1 MAKQD
6 VELVDRPV
14 TADQMLEEARK
25 NVPEVTAAETK
36 SRLDRGEVD
45 LILDVREPE
54 EWEKGHIP
62 GAVHAVR
69 GMLEWYADPSSP
81 YAKPEITSK
90 QDGRV
95 VLHCSHGGRSLLAA
109 DMMTKMGYKN
119 VASMVGGFTDWE
131 AKGLPVER

>member
-6 VELVDRPV
+6 VELADRPV
-14 TADQMLEEARK
+14 TADQLLEEARK

-36 SRLDRGEVD
+36 ERLDRGEVD

-54 EWEKGHIP
+54 EWAKGHIP

-69 GMLEWYADPSSP
+69 GMLEWYADPTSP
-81 YAKPEITSK
+81 YAKGEITSK

-95 VLHCSHGGRSLLAA
+95 VVHCSHGGRSLLAA
-109 DMMTKMGYKN
+109 DMLKKMGYKN
-119 VASMVGGFTDWE
+119 VWSMAGGWKAWNE
-131 AKGLPVER
+131 AGAAIEK

>member
-6 VELVDRPV
+6 VELADRPV
-14 TADQMLEEARK
+14 TANQLLEEARK

-36 SRLDRGEVD
+36 ERLDRGEVD

-54 EWEKGHIP
+54 EWAKGHIP

-69 GMLEWYADPSSP
+69 GMLEWYADPTSP
-81 YAKPEITSK
+81 YAKREITSK

-95 VLHCSHGGRSLLAA
+95 VVHCSLGGRSLLAA
-109 DMMTKMGYKN
+109 DMLKKMGYKD
-119 VASMVGGFTDWE
+119 VASMAGGFTDWE
-131 AKGLPVER
+131 AKGLPAE

>member
-6 VELVDRPV
+6 VELADRPV
-14 TADQMLEEARK
+14 TANQLLEEARK

-36 SRLDRGEVD
+36 ERLDRGEVD

-54 EWEKGHIP
+54 EWAKGHIP

-69 GMLEWYADPSSP
+69 GMLEWYADPTSP
-81 YAKPEITSK
+81 YAKREITSK

-95 VLHCSHGGRSLLAA
+95 VVHCSHGGRSLLAA
-109 DMMTKMGYKN
+109 DMLKKMGYKN
-119 VASMVGGFTDWE
+119 VASMAGGFTDWE
-131 AKGLPVER
+131 AKGLPVE

>member
-6 VELVDRPV
+6 VELADRPL
-14 TADQMLEEARK
+14 TANQLLVEARK

-36 SRLDRGEVD
+36 ERLERGEVD

-54 EWEKGHIP
+54 EWAKGHIP

-69 GMLEWYADPSSP
+69 GMLEWYADPTSP
-81 YAKPEITSK
+81 YAKREITSK

-95 VLHCSHGGRSLLAA
+95 VVHCSLGGRSLLAA
-109 DMMTKMGYKN
+109 DMLKKMGYKN
-119 VASMVGGFTDWE
+119 VASMAGGFTDWE
-131 AKGLPVER
+131 AKGLPVE

>member
-6 VELVDRPV
+6 VELADRPV
-14 TADQMLEEARK
+14 TANQLLEEARK

-36 SRLDRGEVD
+36 ERLDRGEVD

-54 EWEKGHIP
+54 EWAKGHIP

-69 GMLEWYADPSSP
+69 GMLEWYADPTSP
-81 YAKPEITSK
+81 YAKREITSK

-95 VLHCSHGGRSLLAA
+95 VVHCSLGGRSLLAA
-109 DMMTKMGYKN
+109 DMLKRMGYKN
-119 VASMVGGFTDWE
+119 VTSMAGGFTDWE
-131 AKGLPVER
+131 AKGLPIE

>member
-1 MAKQD
+1 
-6 VELVDRPV
+6 
-14 TADQMLEEARK
+14 MLEDARK

-62 GAVHAVR
+62 GAVYAVR
-69 GMLEWYADPSSP
+69 GMLEWYADPTSP
-81 YAKPEITSK
+81 YAKREITSK

-109 DMMTKMGYKN
+109 DMMRKMGYKN

-131 AKGLPVER
+131 AKGLPIEK